1 MIEKEFVIENRLG
14 LHARP
19 AALFVRAAS
28 KFRCGV
34 KVIKNVSGDKV
45 EVNGKSVMG
54 ILMLA
59 VACGERVSVVLD
71 GPDEQDA
78 LQVFE
83 DLFAEKFSEE

>member
-1 MIEKEFVIENRLG
+1 MIEQEFTVENRLG

-28 KFRCGV
+28 KFRCQV
-34 KVIKNVSGDKV
+34 KVTKNVDGDKI

-59 VACGERVSVVLD
+59 VAYGERVSVVLD
-71 GPDEQDA
+71 GPDEQEA
-78 LQVFE
+78 LRAFG